1 MTTNLTKDV
10 VIQYVD
16 LIEETKELRRR
27 IDTLEK
33 EIKKME
39 KEGSVIDCVKGGEG
53 GIQNFKVEGFP
64 VPAYSRK
71 KTLLYIRK
79 ANLEALE
86 MEKLEL
92 VIQAEEYINSIAD
105 ARMRRLL
112 NLKIIEGLTYMQV
125 AAKMGRRATPDSIRM
140 EVNRFF
146 ENK

>member
-1 MTTNLTKDV
+1 MTTNLTKDI

-16 LIEETKELRRR
+16 LIEETKEVRMR
-27 IDTLEK
+27 IDKLEK

-39 KEGSVIDCVKGGEG
+39 NEGSVIDCVKGGEG

-64 VPAYSRK
+64 VRAYSRK

-86 MEKLEL
+86 MEKLET
-92 VIQAEEYINSIAD
+92 VIQAEEYINSITD

-112 NLKIIEGLTYMQV
+112 NWRYIEDLSWIQV
-125 AAKMGRRATPDSIRM
+125 AHKMGRKHTAESCRKAV
-140 EVNRFF
+140 ERFF
-146 ENK
+146 EVE